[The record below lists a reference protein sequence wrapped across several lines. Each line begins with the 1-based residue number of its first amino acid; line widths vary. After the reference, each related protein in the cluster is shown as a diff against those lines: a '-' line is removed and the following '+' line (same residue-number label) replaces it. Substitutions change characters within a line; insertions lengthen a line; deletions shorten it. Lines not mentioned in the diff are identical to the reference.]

1 MATVMA
7 MRGYFG
13 RTEPHRLPLLYW
25 HLLPMPSGSHTMSHL
40 DWENDPTGPSSKK
53 QGFADDQNKFSIFYF
68 SLNSFISLKT
78 WSTMRLFWPCLF
90 PSPGSR
96 GNTPSNRAKASSQRL
111 EVANA
116 LITFSEGRRG
126 AGLLFTIFSQ
136 LLENTF
142 GWFFLNTTRLG
153 GFNMFQPLQQTCAIS
168 WITYPKLQGPE
179 ESTIIFMCTICK
191 TDSWISVYLF
201 QTPARTTPLKT

>member
-68 SLNSFISLKT
+68 SLNSFISLKA

-96 GNTPSNRAKASSQRL
+96 ETHQATGPRRL
-111 EVANA
+111 PN
-116 LITFSEGRRG
+116 
-126 AGLLFTIFSQ
+126 
-136 LLENTF
+136 
-142 GWFFLNTTRLG
+142 GW
-153 GFNMFQPLQQTCAIS
+153 
-168 WITYPKLQGPE
+168 KLQMHSSPFPKGAVVPGSCSRFFRNFWKTLSGGSFWTPQGLVV
-179 ESTIIFMCTICK
+179 STCFNPFSK
-191 TDSWISVYLF
+191 HVPSLG
-201 QTPARTTPLKT
+201 